1 MKKLLLIINPASG
14 TKQGKKYLSEMVS
27 CFYEYGYITTVMV
40 TQKRGDGTEFAENFA
55 GEFDLIVCS
64 GGDGTFN
71 EVVAGLIKSGSKIP
85 MGYIPS
91 GSTNDF
97 AASLHITG
105 GILKS
110 AKDIM
115 KGRPRQLD
123 IGSFN
128 GRHFS
133 YVASFGAF
141 TKASY
146 STPQNI
152 KNALGHLAYILEGM
166 KDIPQIKPE
175 HVKIDLGDRVLENDY
190 LFGAI
195 SNSTSL
201 GGVLTLDRSIVDMND
216 AMFEMMFIKSP
227 ANINEL
233 NEIIHAITWK
243 EYDKCSMI
251 DFARAGSARLYTSS
265 TMDWSLDGEFEPGS
279 AEIEILNLHSAI
291 SLIVN
296 EK

>member
-14 TKQGKKYLSEMVS
+14 TKQAKKYLSEMVS
-27 CFYEYGYITTVMV
+27 CFYEHGYVTTVMV
-40 TQKRGDGTEFAENFA
+40 TQKCGDGTVFAEEYA
-55 GEFDLIVCS
+55 SGHDMVVCS

-71 EVVAGLIKSGSKIP
+71 EVVAGLIKSGEKIP

-97 AASLHITG
+97 ATSLHITG
-105 GILKS
+105 GILKT
-110 AKDIM
+110 ARDVM
-115 KGRPRQLD
+115 KGKPRFLD

-128 GRHFS
+128 GRYFS

-146 STPQNI
+146 STSQTI
-152 KNALGHLAYILEGM
+152 KNALGHLAYILEGV
-166 KDIPQIKPE
+166 KDIPQIKPK
-175 HVKIDLGDRVLENDY
+175 HVKVDLGDRIIENDY
-190 LFGAI
+190 IFGAI

-201 GGVLTLDRSIVDMND
+201 GGVLTLDKNTVDMND

-243 EYDKCSMI
+243 EYDKCSVI
-251 DFARAGSARLYTSS
+251 DFARAGSAKLYTSS
-265 TMDWSLDGEFEPGS
+265 AMDWSLDGEFEPGS